1 MVIID
6 ILRFLA
12 LSLLLSANNGD
23 SAYELYSIGSQLEFE
38 GKTTEAIEYY
48 KRAHELEPQ
57 SVEINISLTGALYSI
72 QRFDDGIAYAQAA
85 LAAEPDNV
93 RLHQIIAL
101 GYVGKRDLP
110 EAVKFYERAL
120 EYEPRNR
127 DLYLAIATLLEAGK
141 DIPRAIAVLESMPA
155 DVKGPETY
163 VKLASLAGRM
173 NDHALAIDYYR
184 QGYALDTLSVTT
196 IIGIA
201 TGYDMLGVQDSAIYY
216 YEKVHSDTFIINVAQ
231 RLMDLYTDK
240 DRYDDVMQIAGEIL
254 QIDPNN
260 SHVRRS
266 LGFAHYKRG
275 DFLAALNEFHVAL
288 RQDPDDTY
296 SAFYLARIYLEQGEY
311 DRSLREIDGALRI
324 NPDFIELWIYLG
336 FVAVEKR
343 DYALAEYA
351 FTEAAYRG
359 GDLSQ
364 IYYLLG
370 AVMETR
376 EMDTDAYFYYK
387 KALRGNPTNT
397 AALQSLASLSSR
409 IGRDNET
416 FEIFRKI
423 LEVDTL
429 NAVALNYVGY
439 TYAERND
446 SLDYALQLID
456 RALEIDVDNGY
467 YIDSRGWVFYKM
479 GRYEEALRELEKAS
493 EIVEDAVILEHLG
506 DVYMQ
511 LENRNAAREAYQRAS
526 ELDAG
531 NKMLKKKLDSTK

>member
-1 MVIID
+1 MVISD

-12 LSLLLSANNGD
+12 LSFLLSANNGD

-38 GKTTEAIEYY
+38 GKTTEAVEYY

-57 SVEINISLTGALYSI
+57 SVEINISLTGALYSM

-85 LAAEPDNV
+85 LAVEPDNV
-93 RLHQIIAL
+93 RLYQIIAL

-110 EAVKFYERAL
+110 EAVKYYERAL

-155 DVKGPETY
+155 DIKGPETY

-184 QGYALDTLSVTT
+184 QGYALDTVDVTA

-240 DRYDDVMQIAGEIL
+240 DRYDDVMKIAGEIL

-266 LGFAHYKRG
+266 LGFANYKRG

-288 RQDPDDTY
+288 RQDPGDTY

-311 DRSLREIDGALRI
+311 DRSLKEIDGALKI

-336 FVAVEKR
+336 FVAVEKK

-370 AVMETR
+370 AVMETK

-387 KALRGNPTNT
+387 KALQGNPRNT
-397 AALQSLASLSSR
+397 AALQALASLASR
-409 IGRDNET
+409 IGRDDET

-423 LEVDTL
+423 LEIDTL

-479 GRYEEALRELEKAS
+479 GRYEEALLELEKAS

-511 LENRNAAREAYQRAS
+511 LENRDAAREAYQRAS

-531 NKMLKKKLDSTK
+531 NKTLKKKLDSAK